1 MFEIVRRCVRA
12 IRWLS
17 FGLFLRRETAFAKY
31 RIDSERP
38 ARYIE
43 RELRR
48 KLRKSIRL
56 E

>member
-1 MFEIVRRCVRA
+1 MRA
-12 IRWLS
+12 IRWPRLR
-17 FGLFLRRETAFAKY
+17 LFIARQAAFTKY

-56 E
+56 EEK